1 MVDLY
6 PSENC
11 NAWNLLSVRH
21 FVYKLLFHVHLPR
34 FGDILIWIDCRK
46 HRSKSCSKKNYEQTG
61 TKATEIHSHHCLY
74 CDTRFP
80 QFDDLIKHSRE
91 NHCYYCKTTFVLFE
105 KVIKHST
112 ENHGSLMLKVK
123 YLELNPSSEHY
134 GYKSH
139 NFNVIPEKIKAL
151 VPVCS

>member
-1 MVDLY
+1 MMT
-6 PSENC
+6 
-11 NAWNLLSVRH
+11 
-21 FVYKLLFHVHLPR
+21 R
-34 FGDILIWIDCRK
+34 F
-46 HRSKSCSKKNYEQTG
+46 CSKRIYDKQEPKQQKFT
-61 TKATEIHSHHCLY
+61 ATIVY
-74 CDTRFP
+74 TVDKTFP

-91 NHCYYCKTTFVLFE
+91 NHPYHCYYCKTTFVLFE
-105 KVIKHST
+105 EVIKHST

-123 YLELNPSSEHY
+123 YLKLNPSSGHY